1 MSPRKPGS
9 FWARPKTDRSCSP
22 GSCSSPR
29 ASARSPAR
37 PCISNSLRPG
47 LDYAVN
53 RYRREAE
60 RHYRVL
66 NEHLEGRTYIVG
78 ETRTIA
84 DISAWGWLDRAS
96 RVRKGAEDP
105 LESFP
110 DLKATVLGFGARRD
124 SMKVFERNDGDAR
137 RMGRPSPEKGPHAAI
152 AQRYALDRKSTRLNS
167 SQ

>member
-1 MSPRKPGS
+1 
-9 FWARPKTDRSCSP
+9 
-22 GSCSSPR
+22 
-29 ASARSPAR
+29 
-37 PCISNSLRPG
+37 
-47 LDYAVN
+47 VN

-60 RHYRVL
+60 RHYQVL

-78 ETRTIA
+78 ETYTIA

-137 RMGRPSPEKGPHAAI
+137 RMGRPSPEKA
-152 AQRYALDRKSTRLNS
+152 RTRPLPS
-167 SQ
+167 DMRLIPRW